1 MRSIINVLQES
12 TTKSSIPKSILNPTE
27 PKGLLRQ
34 VVIIIIKTQLMM
46 MVSSSNRHHISDTK
60 MLLWMR
66 TLNAC
71 STNLPG
77 KFPNVQR

>member
-1 MRSIINVLQES
+1 MCFNHQRI
-12 TTKSSIPKSILNPTE
+12 TKAVSAIPKSFLNPTE

-34 VVIIIIKTQLMM
+34 VIIIKTQLMM

-60 MLLWMR
+60 LLLWMR
-66 TLNAC
+66 TLNPC
-71 STNLPG
+71 SMNLPG